1 MLRVRQPSLR
11 GVVHRQVRDRDCL
24 RRLVAHNALHK
35 QLKSRKWKP
44 PSPPIDRRRRAP
56 AGLTREDTT
65 LGLLIEKLI
74 LDDLAEQERLNAA
87 VGE

>member
-1 MLRVRQPSLR
+1 MFGVRQPSIR
-11 GVVHRQVRDRDCL
+11 GVVHKQVRDSDCL
-24 RRLVAHNALHK
+24 RRLVAHNALRK

-44 PSPPIDRRRRAP
+44 PSPSIDRRRRAS
-56 AGLTREDTT
+56 AGLTREHTA

-74 LDDLAEQERLNAA
+74 LDDLAEQERLNAI